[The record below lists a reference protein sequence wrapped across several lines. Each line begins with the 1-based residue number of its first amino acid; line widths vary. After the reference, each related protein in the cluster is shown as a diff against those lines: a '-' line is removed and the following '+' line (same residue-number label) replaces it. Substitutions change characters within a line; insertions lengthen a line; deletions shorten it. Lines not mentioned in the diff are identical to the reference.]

1 MPPEEVFARIDA
13 VTLDDVRRTATLVFG
28 GQHALAACKATA
40 AAWERDNSGDPSSA
54 SDPGHPP

>member
-28 GQHALAACKATA
+28 GQHALAAAGPI
-40 AAWERDNSGDPSSA
+40 ERL
-54 SDPGHPP
+54 PPYEQCEIRNFL